1 MSIKL
6 IGGNVGLLDLFK
18 KKKEKPVERLGYG
31 VRITKPKLERTYH
44 HDVLDAIRNSTLIIP
59 KESREK
65 INRLLQQQHIMTFF
79 IPREELEEDL
89 KVDLLKEEFVKKIEK
104 ALNRNVIVED
114 LHVGLILAFNSNPE
128 EKVEELMKKIKTAPL
143 KDVEKQNLIRFLNKP
158 VNENMAK
165 ELVEVLS
172 RSKAVG
178 KTRRKLFGIL
188 ASVGAKAKK
197 VKEGVKGWAVRV
209 PKKPKPV

>member
-18 KKKEKPVERLGYG
+18 KKKEKSMEKLGYG

-44 HDVLDAIRNSTLIIP
+44 HDVLDAIRNSSLIIP

-65 INRLLQQQHIMTFF
+65 INRLLQHQHIMTFF

-104 ALNRNVIVED
+104 ALNRNVVVED
-114 LHVGLILAFNSNPE
+114 LHVGLILAFNSKPE
-128 EKVEELMKKIKTAPL
+128 EKIGELMKKVKSAPL
-143 KDVEKQNLIRFLNKP
+143 KDVEKQNLIKFLKKP
-158 VNENMAK
+158 VDEGIARK
-165 ELVEVLS
+165 IVEVLS
-172 RSKAVG
+172 KSRTAGRTK
-178 KTRRKLFGIL
+178 RKLLGIL
-188 ASVGAKAKK
+188 ASVGKKAKK

-209 PKKPKPV
+209 PRKPKPA

>member
-18 KKKEKPVERLGYG
+18 KKKEKSMERLGYG
-31 VRITKPKLERTYH
+31 VRITKPRLERTYH

-59 KESREK
+59 KESRKK
-65 INRLLQQQHIMTFF
+65 INRLLQHQHIMTFF

-89 KVDLLKEEFVKKIEK
+89 KVDLLKEEFVKKIEQ

-128 EKVEELMKKIKTAPL
+128 EKVEELMKKVKTAPL
-143 KDVEKQNLIRFLNKP
+143 KEIEKQNLIRFLNKP
-158 VNENMAK
+158 MNETMAK
-165 ELVEVLS
+165 KLVEVLS

-188 ASVGAKAKK
+188 ASVSTKAKK
-197 VKEGVKGWAVRV
+197 VKEGVRGWAVRV
-209 PKKPKPV
+209 PRKPKPA